1 MSLRSIAEVKHLS
14 GKTVLV
20 RIDTNVP
27 LKGKHVVDDSRLREA
42 VPTIRFLERKGAKV
56 ILLGH
61 LGRPAGK
68 VVTSLSLKPV
78 GYALGKILRQPVKVL
93 PFTMRPEAIRRA
105 AAAGVVLLENIRFH
119 KGEDSNSQLFA
130 RTLSHLGQI
139 YVNEA
144 FSCSHRPSASLVSL
158 ARKLPSAAGFQ
169 LINEV
174 NSLERVR
181 RRGVKPVVAMIGGAK
196 ISDKLPVIK
205 KLSPRSAAVLVGGGV
220 ASTLLKAKGYK
231 VGKSLVDAAAAK
243 AAKALCRVAGKKL
256 ILPLDVVVD
265 NVDTAPAEAR
275 LRRVN
280 QIRNNERIVD
290 LGTASCRLYAKHLK
304 KARTIFWSGPL
315 GLVEEPNWQHATLAL
330 GRLVAALARRKA
342 YVVVGGGD
350 TVGFF
355 HQHGLEVDFF
365 STGGS
370 AMLEFLASEDL
381 PGLIALGY
389 HRPSK

>member
-56 ILLGH
+56 VLLGH

-68 VVTSLSLKPV
+68 MVISLSLKPV

-93 PFTMRPEAIRRA
+93 PFIMKPEAIRREA
-105 AAAGVVLLENIRFH
+105 AVGVVLLENIRFH
-119 KGEDSNSQLFA
+119 PGEDNNSQVFA
-130 RTLSHLGQI
+130 RTLAHLGQI

-158 ARKLPSAAGFQ
+158 ARKLPAVAGFQ
-169 LINEV
+169 FVNEV

-181 RRGVKPVVAMIGGAK
+181 RSGAKPVVAIVGGAK

-205 KLSPRSAAVLVGGGV
+205 KLIPRLSAVLVGGGV

-231 VGKSLVDAAAAK
+231 VGKSLVDPTAAK
-243 AAKALCRVAGKKL
+243 SAKILLRVAGKKL

-265 NVDTAPAEAR
+265 NVGTARAEAR
-275 LRRVN
+275 LRQVN
-280 QIRNNERIVD
+280 QIRSNERIVD
-290 LGTASCRLYAKHLK
+290 LGTATCRLYAKQK
-304 KARTIFWSGPL
+304 L
-315 GLVEEPNWQHATLAL
+315 GLYFGAVLWVWWRSQIGNTPPW
-330 GRLVAALARRKA
+330 R
-342 YVVVGGGD
+342 
-350 TVGFF
+350 
-355 HQHGLEVDFF
+355 
-365 STGGS
+365 
-370 AMLEFLASEDL
+370 
-381 PGLIALGY
+381 
-389 HRPSK
+389 